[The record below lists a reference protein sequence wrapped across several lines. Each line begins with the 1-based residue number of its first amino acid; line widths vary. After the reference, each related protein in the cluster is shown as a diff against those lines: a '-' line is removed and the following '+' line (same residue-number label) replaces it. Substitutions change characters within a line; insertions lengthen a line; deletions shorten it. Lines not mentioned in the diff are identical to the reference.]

1 MILILGMATSLG
13 PRLAA
18 EILARRSATAR
29 ERPLAGALSDGAVR
43 LEPYV
48 EARHLGAIHAAFCP
62 ASSRPGFE
70 TAAVFD
76 YLGKAAVC
84 ADTLEDTR
92 RWITMFDAADA
103 QTMVVLVKLASAQPD
118 DASAVGPAESGA
130 TAWCVAGTTSFL
142 AFRPADLVVEI
153 GGVAF
158 CPRFQRTPVNTAA
171 TRLLLEHAFDV
182 LGCRRVEWKCNSRNE
197 PSRAAALRMGFTF
210 EGIFRQHMIVK
221 EAFSR
226 DTAWFSMLADEWP
239 ERKAA
244 LRAFLESSSAVDLF
258 RRRAAEADA
267 AGLPR
272 LIATL
277 VE

>member
-1 MILILGMATSLG
+1 MAASLRTLG

-18 EILARRSATAR
+18 EVLARRSAAVK
-29 ERPLAGALSDGAVR
+29 PLAGVLADGAVL
-43 LEPYV
+43 LEPYD
-48 EARHLGAIHAAFCP
+48 EARHLGALYAAFCP

-84 ADTLEDTR
+84 ADTLDDTR
-92 RWITMFDAADA
+92 RWITMFAAADA
-103 QTMVVLVKLASAQPD
+103 QTMVVLVKLASAQPV
-118 DASAVGPAESGA
+118 DASAVVRSAESGA

-171 TRLLLEHAFDV
+171 TRLLLQHAFEV

-221 EAFSR
+221 EAYNR

-244 LRAFLESSSAVDLF
+244 LCTFLDSSSAVDLF

-272 LIATL
+272 LVATL